1 MLQFIMQ
8 LSLQTLDTEG
18 AASEDNDEVNEAIS
32 ESIDNIT
39 SSESLDVPPTMR
51 HPDIS
56 VILILLNAI

>member
-1 MLQFIMQ
+1 MLQSITQ

-56 VILILLNAI
+56 VILIMLNAI